1 MSNAKFV
8 LRTIVLSL
16 AGSVLV
22 FVGVGQVLA
31 SEWTVSTTRVIPVS
45 AQQVSA
51 PVVDMNR
58 WADWI
63 ALEFPLGNP
72 TTREVRGEPG
82 QAGQQILWSGPL
94 GKAAVT
100 LDAVTADGVDYRI
113 QYGFGSGEE
122 EGTFRAGGKFL
133 GSIQWKADG
142 DGVAVTWSEHGE
154 MGSLIERWSNW
165 FGALQDKVHQIQ
177 RASLESLAQ
186 HLDAVEA
193 AEGR

>member
-45 AQQVSA
+45 AQQVAA

-58 WADWI
+58 WADWM

-72 TTREVRGEPG
+72 TTREVRGEAG

-122 EGTFRAGGKFL
+122 EGTFRAGGKFV
-133 GSIQWKADG
+133 GSIQWQVEG
-142 DGVAVTWSEHGE
+142 DGVAVTWSEHGD

-177 RASLESLAQ
+177 RTSLESLAQ
-186 HLDAVEA
+186 HLDTVEA

>member
-133 GSIQWKADG
+133 GSIQWQADG

>member
-51 PVVDMNR
+51 PVVDMTR

-72 TTREVRGEPG
+72 TTREVRGEAG

-122 EGTFRAGGKFL
+122 EGTFRAGGKFT
-133 GSIQWKADG
+133 GSIQWQADG

-186 HLDAVEA
+186 HLDA

>member
-51 PVVDMNR
+51 PIVDMTR

-72 TTREVRGEPG
+72 TTREVRGEAG

-113 QYGFGSGEE
+113 QYGFGSGQE

-133 GSIQWKADG
+133 GSIRWQAEG

-165 FGALQDKVHQIQ
+165 FGALQDKIHQIQ
-177 RASLESLAQ
+177 RASRESLAQ
-186 HLDAVEA
+186 HLDAVEK

>member
-22 FVGVGQVLA
+22 FFGVGQVLA
-31 SEWTVSTTRVIPVS
+31 SEWTVSTTRVIPAS
-45 AQQVSA
+45 AEQVA
-51 PVVDMNR
+51 GPVVDMKR
-58 WADWI
+58 WADWV

-72 TTREVRGEPG
+72 TTREVRGEAG

-100 LDAVTADGVDYRI
+100 LDAVTSDGVDYRI
-113 QYGFGSGEE
+113 QYGFGSGAE

-133 GSIQWKADG
+133 GSIRWQADG

-186 HLDAVEA
+186 HLDSVEA